1 MVARTTH
8 EFVRARNALRLG
20 FQTSAQTLMDQDTI
34 DQCAKSADAAF
45 INRTL
50 PILTEDAVV
59 IAHLLAREGGTGTNR
74 RIYLDRLRTEIELRY
89 ASVIEDSACPPEF
102 KSALRGRL
110 DAVFELAM
118 VDG

>member
-1 MVARTTH
+1 
-8 EFVRARNALRLG
+8 
-20 FQTSAQTLMDQDTI
+20 MDQDTI
-34 DQCAKSADAAF
+34 DQCATSADAAF

-50 PILTEDAVV
+50 PILTADSIV
-59 IAHLLAREGGTGTNR
+59 IAHLLAKDGATGTNR

-89 ASVIEDSACPPEF
+89 ASVIEDAACPPEF

-110 DAVFELAM
+110 AAVFELAT